1 MLVEACACGD
11 DHLTELNQNELAT
24 WDDKMA
30 KLSGVHFA
38 GYQSVD
44 V

>member
-1 MLVEACACGD
+1 MARAYGR
-11 DHLTELNQNELAT
+11 DHLSKLNQSDLAT
-24 WDDKMA
+24 WDDKIA
-30 KLSGVHFA
+30 KLSGVRLA